1 MGKNNY
7 EIKEYF
13 LDSIPFNLLVLKI
26 PEEELNDKLTY
37 FTDKKGLIPV
47 SLFVDFLIINCVANV
62 NQFLQFLS
70 DVGVDVDLLNK
81 VRKEASDLILLVN
94 DSLCPDNLVLSKN
107 NVVKLYTCDN
117 DSDRK
122 LVDNDWWK
130 LDIYKSKN
138 VAPDEGA
145 QTCNEGAEVIK
156 YELTEMFWT
165 RLNKYIK
172 IKKFTLE
179 EGEELIRNKPFKNRT
194 DYEKYVVTVFIDD
207 VESLFIHL
215 DELGLPSR
223 VSSYILVH
231 ELFQLCKSVNSFLP
245 SIQQKDGCGE
255 CDDPFGNVVNE
266 EVPNPFKELSKYKNK
281 LRLFKHVEEATLLSI
296 EGSITSKIIGQDVAV
311 GNIVSAIQ
319 RASVGLKDPSQPIG
333 TFIFA
338 GPTGIGKTE
347 TAKVLADELV
357 GSRQGLVTIDC
368 SEYSADHEYSK
379 LIGTSPGYIGFN
391 KGGYLTNA
399 VKKQPFSVVLFDEI
413 EKASDKV
420 YQLLLQIMDEGRLT
434 DGKGNTVSFKDTV
447 VVMTSNIGVKEV
459 KGIEK
464 IIGFGDANAVTQSK
478 KDTTINTALKKKF
491 RPEFLNRVTSII
503 NFKDLS
509 RKEYLKIIKLELDK
523 LRLNLKT
530 NRTRYSNVTLGFDKS
545 LHNFIYKR
553 GIDTE
558 YGARNLKRAIDREI
572 STPLATFLLYNNIND
587 DSIIDVRVKKS
598 KLRIDLVESKNKDV
612 AIVDNLTHEV
622 SADA

>member
-13 LDSIPFNLLVLKI
+13 LNSIPFNLLVLKI

-70 DVGVDVDLLNK
+70 DMGVDVDLLNK
-81 VRKEASDLILLVN
+81 ARKEASDLILLVN
-94 DSLCPDNLVLSKN
+94 DSLRPDNLVLSKN

-145 QTCNEGAEVIK
+145 QTCNEGTEAVK

-179 EGEELIRNKPFKNRT
+179 DGEELIRNKPFKNKT
-194 DYEKYVVTVFIDD
+194 DYEKYVVTVFIED

-231 ELFQLCKSVNSFLP
+231 ELFQLCKSVNLFLP
-245 SIQQKDGCGE
+245 AIQQKDSCRE
-255 CDDPFGNVVNE
+255 CDDPFGNIVNE

-281 LRLFKHVEEATLLSI
+281 LRLFKHVEKDTLLNI
-296 EGSITSKIIGQDVAV
+296 EKEIASKIIGQDKAIGQLV
-311 GNIVSAIQ
+311 NAIQ
-319 RASVGLKDPSQPIG
+319 RSSVGLKDPAQPIG
-333 TFIFA
+333 SFMFA

-347 TAKVLADELV
+347 LSKVLADELI
-357 GSRQGLVTIDC
+357 GNRKGLVTIDC

-379 LIGTSPGYIGFN
+379 LIGTSPGYTGFN

-447 VVMTSNIGVKEV
+447 VIMTSNIGVGAV
-459 KGIEK
+459 KNIEK
-464 IIGFGDANAVTQSK
+464 TIGFGEVNEVTQIK
-478 KDTTINTALKKKF
+478 KDTAINKAIKNKF
-491 RPEFLNRVTSII
+491 RPEFLNRITSII

-509 RKEYLKIIKLELDK
+509 RKEYLQIIKLELE
-523 LRLNLKT
+523 RLMVNLKI
-530 NRTRYSNVTLGFDKS
+530 NRTKYSGVTLGFDKS
-545 LHNFIYKR
+545 IYNFIYRK
-553 GIDTE
+553 GIDVE
-558 YGARNLKRAIDREI
+558 YGARYLKRTIDKEI
-572 STPLATFLLYNNIND
+572 STPLATFLLNNTITD
-587 DSIIDVRVKKS
+587 DSIIDIRVKKS
-598 KLRIDLVESKNKDV
+598 KLRIDLVESKNEDID
-612 AIVDNLTHEV
+612 IVDNLTHEM
-622 SADA
+622 SDDA